1 MYWQRSKYYRRIL
14 DFRAILTHILQISD
28 FSKMMQDVEACLKPG
43 GIVFFIDGD
52 QRFYEENAV
61 GPIPIGVDP
70 EDGGDP
76 KKGSWLFRIGRGE

>member
-1 MYWQRSKYYRRIL
+1 
-14 DFRAILTHILQISD
+14 
-28 FSKMMQDVEACLKPG
+28 MMQDVEACLRPG

-76 KKGSWLFRIGRGE
+76 KKGSWVFRIGRGKSIDGEFSYS